1 MTVRQKLEK
10 LKNKKNTPC
19 VTISLNTHRTQ
30 PDNAQDIVLL
40 KNLLKEAEERVVSEF
55 GIRPVLP
62 LLKRLSDIEKEI
74 DVNYNLDSLHIY
86 LSNDT
91 KEIIR
96 SALSVYESGVYIS
109 NTFNTRSLIKSYNRS
124 EEYFI
129 LLFSQRDVTLYKK
142 TIDSTVNE
150 IKNDDFPFLDN
161 RHFNTNADSDSDSK
175 HREDSAHEFLKKV
188 DKAVVKMNNET
199 GLDCIVI
206 CTADNYSRLMQV
218 TDKTSVYIGYS
229 RVDYNN
235 SAKHNIAEQS
245 WELLNN
251 LQHNLRDKAI
261 EEVEEAVVKDDIL
274 TGLEEIFQKS
284 IDYQE
289 FSQPEIIINVYL
301 N

>member
-1 MTVRQKLEK
+1 
-10 LKNKKNTPC
+10 
-19 VTISLNTHRTQ
+19 
-30 PDNAQDIVLL
+30 
-40 KNLLKEAEERVVSEF
+40 
-55 GIRPVLP
+55 
-62 LLKRLSDIEKEI
+62 
-74 DVNYNLDSLHIY
+74 
-86 LSNDT
+86 
-91 KEIIR
+91 
-96 SALSVYESGVYIS
+96 
-109 NTFNTRSLIKSYNRS
+109 
-124 EEYFI
+124 
-129 LLFSQRDVTLYKK
+129 
-142 TIDSTVNE
+142 
-150 IKNDDFPFLDN
+150 
-161 RHFNTNADSDSDSK
+161 
-175 HREDSAHEFLKKV
+175 
-188 DKAVVKMNNET
+188 MNNET

-245 WELLNN
+245 WELLNK